1 MSLLVHEVAKR
12 AKVSNDTV
20 RNADRRGLISSVRD
34 VNGWRRFSPNVV
46 DELKKLYG
54 RGDES
59 SGVRKYLHSEAGSVL
74 GLRGVA
80 KKQRVRPSE

>member
-46 DELKKLYG
+46 DELKKLYV
-54 RGDES
+54 RSDES
-59 SGVRKYLHSEAGSVL
+59 SRVRKYLSSEVGSVIADV
-74 GLRGVA
+74 GTA
-80 KKQRVRPSE
+80 KKTKE

>member
-1 MSLLVHEVAKR
+1 MRLLVHEVAKR

-54 RGDES
+54 GGDEP
-59 SGVRKYLHSEAGSVL
+59 SGVRKYLLSEAGSVL
-74 GLRGVA
+74 GLRGAV
-80 KKQRVRPSE
+80 KKDSK

>member
-34 VNGWRRFSPNVV
+34 VNGWRRFSPDVV
-46 DELKKLYG
+46 DELKKLYV
-54 RGDES
+54 RSDES
-59 SGVRKYLHSEAGSVL
+59 CGVRKYLHSEVGSVI
-74 GLRGVA
+74 GLRGTSKKA
-80 KKQRVRPSE
+80 KK